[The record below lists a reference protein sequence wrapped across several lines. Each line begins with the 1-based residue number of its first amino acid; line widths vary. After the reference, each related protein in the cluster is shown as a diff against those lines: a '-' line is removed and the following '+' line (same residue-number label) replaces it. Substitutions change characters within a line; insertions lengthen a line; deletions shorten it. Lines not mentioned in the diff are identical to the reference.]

1 MPESTDSQI
10 LPLIL
15 REVQES
21 RAESAKWLERQAKI
35 EQEVRDHKQDRDIH
49 QSPPC
54 TMAKGTDR
62 KVNAILATSIAGVLG
77 MLGFLLKATYGKLF
91 P

>member
-1 MPESTDSQI
+1 MAASTDSQI

-15 REVQES
+15 QEVQDS
-21 RAESAKWLERQAKI
+21 RREMSNWLERQAKI
-35 EQEVRDHKQDRDIH
+35 EQEVRDHKQDKDIH

-54 TMAKGTDR
+54 TMAKNTDK